1 MSKWMLVLACGA
13 MALSAQEKK
22 VTPTKATPASQG
34 GVRAYKDSAT
44 GELRGP
50 TPQELQAEAL
60 SAQRASAAAG
70 DRPATQVIT
79 NADGSQTAIL
89 GEEHMSFAVVTKNAD
104 GSLAA
109 TQCVTG
115 RQQAEVMLKSTK
127 KLSKAKEHAHDH

>member
-22 VTPTKATPASQG
+22 VTPASQG
-34 GVRAYKDSAT
+34 GVKAYKDSAT

-109 TQCVTG
+109 AECVTG